1 MNAVLVSV
9 AAFLGVF
16 GIVYVFL
23 MTRHRER
30 IALIEKGAD
39 ASIFTDKNQVYYP
52 TLKFGML
59 FVGIALGILLGNW
72 LDKTYDFSK
81 GVAYLAMV
89 FLFGGLSLILN
100 FLIERSLNKSRIS
113 E

>member
-1 MNAVLVSV
+1 MSGVLICV
-9 AAFLGVF
+9 AAFLGIF

-39 ASIFTDKNQVYYP
+39 ASIFTDKNQAFYP

-59 FVGIALGILLGNW
+59 FVGIAVGILLGNW
-72 LDKTYDFSK
+72 LDKSYDFSK

-89 FLFGGLSLILN
+89 FLFGGISLILN
-100 FLIERSLNKSRIS
+100 FLIERHLNRLH
-113 E
+113 